1 MADTAQEAGQ
11 NYPPEQEAPELGPEV
26 PADHPAAS
34 RRLRLKDL
42 TKFFAPVVIPHGTNM
57 AEGILAIRD
66 RARVLAQTI
75 EEKCPHGPE
84 KTLAIRK
91 AQESMFWANQAI
103 SHRE

>member
-1 MADTAQEAGQ
+1 MADPAQEAGQ
-11 NYPPEQEAPELGPEV
+11 DYPPIQPPEQGPEV

-34 RRLRLKDL
+34 RRLRLRDIA
-42 TKFFAPVVIPHGTNM
+42 KFFAPVVVPKGTNQS
-57 AEGILAIRD
+57 EGILAIRD

-84 KTLAIRK
+84 KMLAIRK
-91 AQESMFWANQAI
+91 AQEAMFWANQAI

>member
-1 MADTAQEAGQ
+1 MAEGQE
-11 NYPPEQEAPELGPEV
+11 ELGPEV

-42 TKFFAPVVIPHGTNM
+42 AKFFRPTVVPTGSQQ
-57 AEGILAIRD
+57 AEAILTVRD

-91 AQESMFWANQAI
+91 AQEAMFWANQAI

>member
-1 MADTAQEAGQ
+1 MANGQEQ
-11 NYPPEQEAPELGPEV
+11 GPEV

-42 TKFFAPVVIPHGTNM
+42 TKFFKPVVVPSGSQQ
-57 AEGILAIRD
+57 AEAILTIRD
-66 RARVLAQTI
+66 RARVFASTI

-91 AQESMFWANQAI
+91 CQEAMFWANQAI

>member
-1 MADTAQEAGQ
+1 MADGQEQ
-11 NYPPEQEAPELGPEV
+11 GPEV
-26 PADHPAAS
+26 PADHPASS
-34 RRLRLKDL
+34 RRMRLKALDH
-42 TKFFAPVVIPHGTNM
+42 FFRPVVVPKGTNM
-57 AEGILAIRD
+57 SEGILAVRD

-91 AQESMFWANQAI
+91 AQEAMFWANQAI